1 MSIVGKF
8 NMNVTILPIE
18 SLILQKIS
26 LIYDAPIANNQVMQ
40 EEKAN
45 TFELFYRKYH
55 SRFLNYAFFF
65 VKDNAVAED
74 IVHDTLLY
82 SWEHRDK
89 LNYSSIETLNYILKS
104 VKNGCINYLKRL
116 KLTSDLKEINQMDD
130 WEISIRLRT
139 LEDVE
144 YERVFTAEI
153 MDIVNKSLEDL
164 PPRTRH
170 IFYLYRIEL
179 KSRKE
184 IAEQYHV
191 SLQNIDYHIH
201 KAEQFL
207 RLRLK
212 DYMPLILLLIS

>member
-1 MSIVGKF
+1 MI
-8 NMNVTILPIE
+8 MLLP
-18 SLILQKIS
+18 
-26 LIYDAPIANNQVMQ
+26 NNQVMI
-40 EEKAN
+40 EKKEV
-45 TFELFYRKYH
+45 TFESFYRKYY

-65 VKDNAVAED
+65 VKDSSAAED
-74 IVHDTLLY
+74 IVHDSLLY
-82 SWEHRDK
+82 SWEHRGK

-104 VKNGCINYLKRL
+104 VKNGCINYLRHL
-116 KLTSDLKEINQMDD
+116 KSHTSDIKGINDMDD
-130 WEISIRLRT
+130 WELSIRLKT

-144 YERVFTAEI
+144 YEKVFTAEI
-153 MDIVNKSLEDL
+153 MDIVNKSLKDL
-164 PPRTRH
+164 PQRTRH
-170 IFYLYRIEL
+170 IFTLYRIEC

-184 IAEQYHV
+184 IAEQYNV